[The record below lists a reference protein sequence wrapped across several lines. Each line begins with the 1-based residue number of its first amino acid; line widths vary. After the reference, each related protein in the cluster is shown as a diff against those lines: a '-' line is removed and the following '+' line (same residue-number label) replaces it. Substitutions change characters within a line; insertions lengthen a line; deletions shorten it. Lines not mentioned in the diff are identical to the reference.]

1 MHKLDVTY
9 KEERE
14 GVILAMEEG
23 ERESKRH
30 GLISYILF
38 SKLYII
44 KESSYLAV
52 THTQA

>member
-1 MHKLDVTY
+1 MD
-9 KEERE
+9 KEERD

-23 ERESKRH
+23 EERERESKRH

-52 THTQA
+52 THTGIN